1 MPINGYLDT
10 IFATAGDVTTVPDPT
25 QSNGTVSYSQGFPVS
40 YSTPVSSGG
49 YNFPRGAHN
58 QILKDITTAIQFL
71 QQNGASNF
79 ITSAMNNG
87 SSYPYNLGAVVMY
100 NAGGGLQSWISTANN
115 NTTTPGAGGAFWIP
129 LNGSGRQILASTTNF
144 YVAPSGNDSTGNGTS
159 GAPWLTL
166 QHAYNYIAQ
175 NVDIAGQQCLVNA
188 ADNTNY
194 APLLANIPTVGGSV
208 IFIGDTTTPT
218 NCVINST
225 SGDCF
230 SGVGNG
236 ISLFVKGFS
245 TISNSGSGDGGV
257 SALSGANVTIN
268 GNMNFGPTASLAPQI
283 YAGLGGVMNFT
294 TAAYS
299 INGNANQHI
308 CAQNGGIINM
318 GDQAVTLSGTPAYA
332 SGFAEVDV
340 GGIIVCP
347 GLTFSGSA
355 TGPRYAANTNGV
367 IQTNGGGPNFFP
379 GSSAGTTN
387 NGLYS

>member
-1 MPINGYLDT
+1 MIRLETGPRVRHGSR
-10 IFATAGDVTTVPDPT
+10 F
-25 QSNGTVSYSQGFPVS
+25 
-40 YSTPVSSGG
+40 STP
-49 YNFPRGAHN
+49 
-58 QILKDITTAIQFL
+58 ITTSL
-71 QQNGASNF
+71 R
-79 ITSAMNNG
+79 T
-87 SSYPYNLGAVVMY
+87 
-100 NAGGGLQSWISTANN
+100 WIS
-115 NTTTPGAGGAFWIP
+115 
-129 LNGSGRQILASTTNF
+129 L
-144 YVAPSGNDSTGNGTS
+144 DSN
-159 GAPWLTL
+159 A
-166 QHAYNYIAQ
+166 
-175 NVDIAGQQCLVNA
+175 LVNA

-194 APLLANIPTVGGSV
+194 APLLANIPTVGGPV

-230 SGVGNG
+230 SGIGNG

-245 TISNSGSGDGGV
+245 TISNTGSGDGGV
-257 SALSGANVTIN
+257 SAFSGANVTIN
-268 GNMNFGPTASLAPQI
+268 GNMNFGPTTSLAPQI

-299 INGNANQHI
+299 INGNANQHL

-318 GDQAVTLSGTPAYA
+318 GDQAVTLNGTPAYG

>member
-1 MPINGYLDT
+1 
-10 IFATAGDVTTVPDPT
+10 
-25 QSNGTVSYSQGFPVS
+25 
-40 YSTPVSSGG
+40 
-49 YNFPRGAHN
+49 
-58 QILKDITTAIQFL
+58 
-71 QQNGASNF
+71 
-79 ITSAMNNG
+79 MNNG

-100 NAGGGLQSWISTANN
+100 NAGGGLQSWISTADN

-144 YVAPSGNDSTGNGTS
+144 YVSPTGNDSTGNGTS
-159 GAPWLTL
+159 VAPWLTL

-194 APLLANIPTVGGSV
+194 APLLANIPTVGGPV

-230 SGVGNG
+230 SGMGNG

-245 TISNSGSGDGGV
+245 TISNTGSGDGGV

-318 GDQAVTLSGTPAYA
+318 GAQAVTLNGTPAYG